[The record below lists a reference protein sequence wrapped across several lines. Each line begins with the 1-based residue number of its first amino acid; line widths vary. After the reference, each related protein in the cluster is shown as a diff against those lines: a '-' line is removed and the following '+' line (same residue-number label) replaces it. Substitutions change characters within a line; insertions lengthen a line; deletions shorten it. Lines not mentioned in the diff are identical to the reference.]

1 MPITTIELSGFVV
14 RGQRLA
20 GMWMAAD
27 PGLFQTALGRHIHAG
42 TINARFETSQHARL
56 AKPIITG
63 QECMNPS
70 YLRGMQKLLVVDCTL
85 EREPA
90 YIVGERTANG
100 AVTLELIGDHIKS
113 IAYDQPVAL
122 LLDPAATPRSIW
134 LPRR

>member
-1 MPITTIELSGFVV
+1 MTTTIELNGFVV

-20 GMWMAAD
+20 SMWMAAD

-42 TINARFETSQHARL
+42 TINVRFETSQHERL
-56 AKPIITG
+56 AKPIISG

-90 YIVGERTANG
+90 YIVGERTVG
-100 AVTLELIGDHIKS
+100 GETVTLEVIGDHIKS
-113 IAYDQPVAL
+113 IAYDQPVTL
-122 LLDPAATPRSIW
+122 LLDPAATPRSLW